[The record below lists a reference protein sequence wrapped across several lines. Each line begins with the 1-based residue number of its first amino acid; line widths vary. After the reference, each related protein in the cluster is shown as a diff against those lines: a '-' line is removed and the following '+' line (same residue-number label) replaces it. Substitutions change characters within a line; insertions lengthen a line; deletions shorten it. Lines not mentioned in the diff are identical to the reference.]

1 MLRDQTEIS
10 ATVFN
15 LSSAGVL
22 LFAAGKLPWN
32 GLVSVELDLEGQEPS
47 VVNYRGKVRRMGL
60 EREGLVAIVFENM
73 SDTETA
79 RLREC
84 VMKRALNQIV
94 YLSQFPAFRD
104 LSDLDLLALTSV
116 CHEVHLKSGVY
127 VAKFGD
133 EADSVFLIKRGS
145 VRLLSP
151 RSQDGETE
159 SQEVEVA
166 RAGQLFGEASA
177 LLKLPHNLD
186 VVAIEDTEL
195 LLIPA
200 AAMVYGAPGRR
211 GQCQGCG
218 DPAVQAGR
226 IGRDARVALTSQV
239 RPAGGKGSTNEAS
252 GRSAACSLPN
262 PIGAR
267 VWLCDC

>member
-1 MLRDQTEIS
+1 
-10 ATVFN
+10 
-15 LSSAGVL
+15 
-22 LFAAGKLPWN
+22 
-32 GLVSVELDLEGQEPS
+32 LEGKEPS

-84 VMKRALNQIV
+84 VMKRALSQII

-116 CHEVHLKSGVY
+116 CHELHLKSGVH

-133 EADSVFLIKRGS
+133 EADSVFLIKRGA

-151 RSQDGETE
+151 QSPDGETE
-159 SQEVEVA
+159 PTEVEVA

-200 AAMVYGAPGRR
+200 AAMVYLRDHHPSLAVSLYEIFAAFMGRR
-211 GQCQGCG
+211 IRRLT
-218 DPAVQAGR
+218 GR
-226 IGRDARVALTSQV
+226 LFS
-239 RPAGGKGSTNEAS
+239 PLSY
-252 GRSAACSLPN
+252 
-262 PIGAR
+262 
-267 VWLCDC
+267 

>member
-1 MLRDQTEIS
+1 MKSSFAPRRKHLRVAWRLPAKITVIRDQAEIS

-15 LSSAGVL
+15 ISSAGVL
-22 LFAAGKLPWN
+22 LFATEKLPWN
-32 GLVSVELDLEGQEPS
+32 GLVNVQLEMEGHEPS
-47 VVNYRGKVRRMGL
+47 VVNYRGVVRRMGL
-60 EREGLVAIVFENM
+60 EREGLVAIVFEEM

-84 VMKRALNQIV
+84 VMKRALNQIT
-94 YLSQFPAFRD
+94 YLSQFAAFRD

-116 CHEVHLKSGVY
+116 CHELHLKCGMH

-133 EADSVFLIKRGS
+133 QADSVFLVKRGA
-145 VRLLSP
+145 VQLLAPQSP
-151 RSQDGETE
+151 DGETKA
-159 SQEVEVA
+159 QEVEVA

-200 AAMVYGAPGRR
+200 AAMVYLRDHHPSLAVSLYEIFAAFMGRR
-211 GQCQGCG
+211 IRRLT
-218 DPAVQAGR
+218 GR
-226 IGRDARVALTSQV
+226 LFSPLAY
-239 RPAGGKGSTNEAS
+239 
-252 GRSAACSLPN
+252 
-262 PIGAR
+262 
-267 VWLCDC
+267 